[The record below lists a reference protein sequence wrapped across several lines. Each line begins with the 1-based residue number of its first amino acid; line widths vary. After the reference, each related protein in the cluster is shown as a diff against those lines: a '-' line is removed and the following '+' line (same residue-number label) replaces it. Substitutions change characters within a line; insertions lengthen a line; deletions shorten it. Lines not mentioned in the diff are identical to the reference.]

1 MSFNELDTQA
11 MKLAIEAS
19 EQALLI
25 GDMPFG
31 ATLVSQ
37 SGEILMVDKN
47 TQNSEKDCTAHAEL
61 ALIRNAQMTLP
72 QGAMKGASIYASG
85 EPCAMCSGAI
95 FWAGIARIIYAASQE
110 DIALALGGN
119 TLPLRSVQVLD
130 GADPSVL
137 VEGPLM
143 REEAIKVLQKFN
155 A

>member
-1 MSFNELDTQA
+1 MSFNELDSRA
-11 MKLAIEAS
+11 MTLAIEAS
-19 EQALLI
+19 EQALLM

-37 SGEILMVDKN
+37 TGEILMVDKN
-47 TQNSEKDCTAHAEL
+47 TQNSKKDCTAHAEL
-61 ALIRNAQMTLP
+61 ALIRNAQTTLP
-72 QGAMKGASIYASG
+72 QGVMKGASIYASG

-95 FWAGIARIIYAASQE
+95 FWAGIARIVYAASQE

-119 TLPLRSVQVLD
+119 TLPLKSDQVLF
-130 GADPSVL
+130 GADPGVSVQ
-137 VEGPLM
+137 GPLM